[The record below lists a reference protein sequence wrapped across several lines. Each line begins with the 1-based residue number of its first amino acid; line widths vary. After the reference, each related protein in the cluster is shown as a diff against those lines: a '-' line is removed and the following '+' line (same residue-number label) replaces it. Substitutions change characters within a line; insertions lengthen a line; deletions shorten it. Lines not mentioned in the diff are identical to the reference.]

1 MRVSTR
7 GELSIEASL
16 YHRVLHPQDEPP
28 GQPPALL
35 MLHGRGSNEMDLL
48 ELAGALDGRFLT
60 LSPRAP
66 YALGGGFHWYA
77 LSQAGAPDPHT
88 FEEGLGTL
96 RRFVAEAVEGYGID
110 PARLY
115 VLGFSQGAVMTG
127 ALALTAPPLVA
138 GAVLLSG
145 YLPLRSGLP
154 IEKRMLAG
162 RPYFVAH
169 GTQDP
174 VIPVTFGRETRAYL
188 ERVGADLTYR
198 EYSMAHHL
206 DYTELQAIGS
216 WLTECLDRPAPSAE
230 SGGGAED

>member
-1 MRVSTR
+1 MSTQ
-7 GELSIEASL
+7 GEQSIDASL
-16 YHRVLHPQDEPP
+16 YHRVLRPRDESP

-48 ELAGALDGRFLT
+48 ELAGVLDGRFLT

-96 RRFVAEAVEGYGID
+96 RRFVAEAVEGYDID

-127 ALALTAPPLVA
+127 ALALTNPPLIA

-145 YLPLRSGLP
+145 YLPLRSALP
-154 IEKRMLAG
+154 IEERALAG

-174 VIPVTFGRETRAYL
+174 VIPVTFGRETRSYL
-188 ERVGADLTYR
+188 ERVGADLMYR
-198 EYSMAHHL
+198 EYSMAHQVE
-206 DYTELQAIGS
+206 YAELQALGA
-216 WLTECLDRPAPSAE
+216 WLTECLDQPALS
-230 SGGGAED
+230 EDP